1 MIGFYDYTVVVTY
14 ISLVSSILGMFCA
27 IDGRLT
33 LAVSCLAFSGLCDMF
48 DGKIARTKKNRT
60 DDEKSFGIQIDSLC
74 DIVCFGIFPIILGY
88 KLGMC
93 KAYSIAILAFYGM
106 AGVIRLAYFN
116 VMEAKRQSETSENRK
131 YYQGLPITSMAVIMP
146 LLFVA
151 SVFFPGFRYFVGL
164 LHAAMLIVGFLF
176 ILISVSASRPIRNW
190 WYWLQLWQWQYCLF
204 FFYKEGW
211 WAHYHTIRKLK
222 GAAA

>member
-74 DIVCFGIFPIILGY
+74 DIVCFGIFPIID
-88 KLGMC
+88 
-93 KAYSIAILAFYGM
+93 
-106 AGVIRLAYFN
+106 
-116 VMEAKRQSETSENRK
+116 RK
-131 YYQGLPITSMAVIMP
+131 
-146 LLFVA
+146 
-151 SVFFPGFRYFVGL
+151 SVV
-164 LHAAMLIVGFLF
+164 
-176 ILISVSASRPIRNW
+176 
-190 WYWLQLWQWQYCLF
+190 
-204 FFYKEGW
+204 
-211 WAHYHTIRKLK
+211 
-222 GAAA
+222 

>member
-74 DIVCFGIFPIILGY
+74 DLICFGAQAAVLSLVMGGISW
-88 KLGMC
+88 
-93 KAYSIAILAFYGM
+93 YSTLIAAFFVL
-106 AGVIRLAYFN
+106 AGVIRLGYFN
-116 VMEAKRQSETSENRK
+116 VQEINRVRRDPGRRQT
-131 YYQGLPITSMAVIMP
+131 YDGLPITSSSIILP
-146 LLFVA
+146 L
-151 SVFFPGFRYFVGL
+151 VGL
-164 LHAAMLIVGFLF
+164 IDILVKARCSWIYPVTLAVTGLMYILPVHIPKLHTRGMIVCGIGGAVMFALMVAFGAVLQAA
-176 ILISVSASRPIRNW
+176 
-190 WYWLQLWQWQYCLF
+190 
-204 FFYKEGW
+204 
-211 WAHYHTIRKLK
+211 
-222 GAAA
+222 